1 MVGDGINDAPALA
14 QADLGIAIGTG
25 TDVAMQSADVTLM
38 SGDLRGVI
46 KTINL
51 SNATMRNIRENL
63 GWAFGYNVIGIPV
76 AAGVLYP
83 FTGWLLSPMIA
94 GLAMAL
100 SSVCLVLNANR
111 LHGANINV
119 GVADGPAG
127 SGSSMA
133 DVESAGSAESAN
145 AANITG
151 SATSNAPHEPTVIID
166 DRTTL
171 NQTNHVSDQSNNP
184 TNKENTMDT
193 GMHMHHTAPADGE
206 TATDPVCGMTVAVNA
221 DAITREYE
229 GKSYYFCGEHCA
241 TNFMKAPQVFLE
253 Q

>member
-1 MVGDGINDAPALA
+1 MICEVKPDGKAYWIAKLQRERDENTATSGSSRAPHDLIAMVGDGINDAPALA

-46 KTINL
+46 RTINL

-63 GWAFGYNVIGIPV
+63 GWAFGYNIIGIPI

-111 LHGANINV
+111 LHAANI
-119 GVADGPAG
+119 
-127 SGSSMA
+127 SGGTA
-133 DVESAGSAESAN
+133 TD
-145 AANITG
+145 ITG
-151 SATSNAPHEPTVIID
+151 SAAATTTANTIEPTVIVD
-166 DRTTL
+166 DRTSL
-171 NQTNHVSDQSNNP
+171 NHVTDQSNNP
-184 TNKENTMDT
+184 TNKENTMDM
-193 GMHMHHTAPADGE
+193 GNAHASQRP
-206 TATDPVCGMTVAVNA
+206 CGRRN
-221 DAITREYE
+221 R
-229 GKSYYFCGEHCA
+229 H
-241 TNFMKAPQVFLE
+241 
-253 Q
+253 

>member
-1 MVGDGINDAPALA
+1 
-14 QADLGIAIGTG
+14 
-25 TDVAMQSADVTLM
+25 MQSADVTLM

-119 GVADGPAG
+119 GAADGPAVRAAARRM
-127 SGSSMA
+127 SNQPDRPNPPTPPTSPAPPHPTRLTSRPSS
-133 DVESAGSAESAN
+133 ST
-145 AANITG
+145 I
-151 SATSNAPHEPTVIID
+151 AP
-166 DRTTL
+166 R
-171 NQTNHVSDQSNNP
+171 
-184 TNKENTMDT
+184 
-193 GMHMHHTAPADGE
+193 
-206 TATDPVCGMTVAVNA
+206 
-221 DAITREYE
+221 
-229 GKSYYFCGEHCA
+229 
-241 TNFMKAPQVFLE
+241 
-253 Q
+253 